1 MVNIEQGADII
12 RYFRVERHDLVYLK
26 FILEGYEGMSTL
38 STVEKKGALVSL
50 SVPAGFAA
58 DMDELIAALKMEIR
72 LEETGEEVACR
83 IEESD
88 HA

>member
-1 MVNIEQGADII
+1 M
-12 RYFRVERHDLVYLK
+12 ERHDLVYLK

-38 STVEKKGALVSL
+38 STVEKRGALVVL

-58 DMDELIAALKMEIR
+58 DMDGLIAALKMEIK
-72 LEETGEEVACR
+72 LEEIGGEPPCR
-83 IEESD
+83 KEESD